1 MNQRIVPLYPCF
13 RGSRDYVHGT
23 DMYESLAQLVHSELG
38 LGIERFLM
46 GIHRFSSAQPDIH
59 WFEDRDILARPRNA
73 TVDFYV
79 STGNRTA
86 FGWLVESE
94 RKVDCRVEYEENTIA
109 EHCTFSNKSAS
120 VLRDPGYRPIEI
132 AVSMTKMLHIRFLP
146 SATGRWIFTKLELSR
161 MLEAANAATLRV
173 VLRDKLY
180 GRLTRSEIQAEGGTI
195 GSIYFSLVRA

>member
-1 MNQRIVPLYPCF
+1 MNPLRSSYTLNWVQASSDSSWAYIASLRHNPTF
-13 RGSRDYVHGT
+13 TGS
-23 DMYESLAQLVHSELG
+23 
-38 LGIERFLM
+38 
-46 GIHRFSSAQPDIH
+46 
-59 WFEDRDILARPRNA
+59 
-73 TVDFYV
+73 TVDFHV

-94 RKVDCRVEYEENTIA
+94 RKVDCRVEYEEDTIA
-109 EHCTFSNKSAS
+109 EHCSFRNNSAS

-173 VLRDKLY
+173 VIRDKLY
-180 GRLTRSEIQAEGGTI
+180 GRLTRSEIQTEGGTI